1 MSYTAVCVVCIL
13 LCSLCDH
20 YIITCAVV
28 LVKSWSWPWNIKSS
42 LGPNQKVL
50 VLKNIEVLVLRPTVL
65 VSKKCLIY
73 ITGCQCIFVLS
84 FIFIFARS
92 NVSKQSFNIV
102 TTGLESMTDAFNH
115 HGSAMHVFLCVYLA
129 PLPSNRQHLSFGA
142 CLEDKREHNQNCSV
156 LCCVRKL
163 CTMTCTQVWA
173 FLTLFHVRLRFLF
186 VFIEVLSFVCPF
198 MLALVI
204 LFLYC
209 LLLSGP

>member
-115 HGSAMHVFLCVYLA
+115 HGSAMLLLWWKYNCQWSQKSPSTLSQPDLKA
-129 PLPSNRQHLSFGA
+129 WRMPLIIMALQCTSF
-142 CLEDKREHNQNCSV
+142 C
-156 LCCVRKL
+156 
-163 CTMTCTQVWA
+163 
-173 FLTLFHVRLRFLF
+173 
-186 VFIEVLSFVCPF
+186 VFI
-198 MLALVI
+198 
-204 LFLYC
+204 
-209 LLLSGP
+209 